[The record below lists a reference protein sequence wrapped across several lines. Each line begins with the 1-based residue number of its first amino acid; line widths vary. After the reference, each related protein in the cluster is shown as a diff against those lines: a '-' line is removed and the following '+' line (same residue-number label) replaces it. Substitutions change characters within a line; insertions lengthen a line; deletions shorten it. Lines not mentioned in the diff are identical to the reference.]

1 MIALLLVGA
10 VLVLLVVLVAAAM
23 VPEYRRSDRPIA
35 RDLILAGCVGV
46 AFLFVL
52 TL

>member
-1 MIALLLVGA
+1 MAFLLVLG
-10 VLVLLVVLVAAAM
+10 VLVLLVVLIAAAM
-23 VPEYRRSDRPIA
+23 IPEYRRSDRPIA